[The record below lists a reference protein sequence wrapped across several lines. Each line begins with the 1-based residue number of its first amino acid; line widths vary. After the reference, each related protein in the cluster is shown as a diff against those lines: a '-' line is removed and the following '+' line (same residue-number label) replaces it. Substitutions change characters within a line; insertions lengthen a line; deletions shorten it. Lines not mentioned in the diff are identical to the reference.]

1 MAGPPTL
8 SIVDYIVIAATLAVP
23 LGMGVYFAIKGRKR
37 NTKEEYLLGG
47 RNLHVI
53 PVTLSLFVTF
63 MSSTSLIGMP
73 AETFTTGFVFVLH
86 VIAVALSYL
95 IGIVTIVPI
104 MHTLQVTS
112 MYEYFHLRFQS
123 PLLRLLVTVIG
134 MFQKIVFTAVVLLS
148 PAVSIQTATGLPFWV
163 SVVIVGLVGTTYTS
177 IGGIRGVVLVDVFQ
191 AAIIMFGIFIVL
203 VKGVHEVGG
212 LATTWELAKE
222 GGRIPPV
229 NFDPDPRVRHSFW
242 SLIVGGLFTFFA
254 FTFDQSAI
262 QRICAIPKMSGAQ
275 IVYAVNIFVVSFYI
289 ICVCFMGIVAYSY
302 FATIGCDPFEA
313 GHLTNRNQLMP
324 YFVMK
329 IFEDFPGMSGIYL
342 ATIFSGALSTISSIT
357 NGLAANTIEDVL
369 RRPFEKCGTSESV
382 KLLTAKLAVW
392 FYGGICIGMAFLL
405 KELPGTIIQTAIA
418 LLGACGGPIVG
429 TFFLGALFPWTNKI
443 GAIAGVL
450 VSLAMNLWLTVGA
463 TLYGH
468 PPVPLPPAPGNSCDI
483 LTSNSSYTTTPPTI
497 TSTLSLSDVTTIDPK
512 GTVYDISYQDYGLI
526 GCVIAVV
533 VGLIVSLATC
543 RMYPRIEDER
553 FLFPFVRPLWRS
565 NSHDK
570 SEKTEETEN
579 GNVLQKQKEDDVVI
593 TAL

>member
-1 MAGPPTL
+1 
-8 SIVDYIVIAATLAVP
+8 
-23 LGMGVYFAIKGRKR
+23 
-37 NTKEEYLLGG
+37 
-47 RNLHVI
+47 
-53 PVTLSLFVTF
+53 
-63 MSSTSLIGMP
+63 
-73 AETFTTGFVFVLH
+73 
-86 VIAVALSYL
+86 
-95 IGIVTIVPI
+95 
-104 MHTLQVTS
+104 
-112 MYEYFHLRFQS
+112 
-123 PLLRLLVTVIG
+123 
-134 MFQKIVFTAVVLLS
+134 
-148 PAVSIQTATGLPFWV
+148 
-163 SVVIVGLVGTTYTS
+163 
-177 IGGIRGVVLVDVFQ
+177 
-191 AAIIMFGIFIVL
+191 MFGIFIVL

-222 GGRIPPV
+222 GGRIPYV

-254 FTFDQSAI
+254 YTFDQSAI

-369 RRPFEKCGTSESV
+369 RCPFEKCGTSESV

-405 KELPGTIIQTAIA
+405 KELPGTIIQ
-418 LLGACGGPIVG
+418 
-429 TFFLGALFPWTNKI
+429 

-450 VSLAMNLWLTVGA
+450 VSLALNLWLTVGA

-483 LTSNSSYTTTPPTI
+483 LTSSYTTTPPTI

-526 GCVIAVV
+526 GCLIAVV

-543 RMYPRIEDER
+543 RMYPRIKDER

-579 GNVLQKQKEDDVVI
+579 GNVRQKQKEDDDVI
-593 TAL
+593 TAF